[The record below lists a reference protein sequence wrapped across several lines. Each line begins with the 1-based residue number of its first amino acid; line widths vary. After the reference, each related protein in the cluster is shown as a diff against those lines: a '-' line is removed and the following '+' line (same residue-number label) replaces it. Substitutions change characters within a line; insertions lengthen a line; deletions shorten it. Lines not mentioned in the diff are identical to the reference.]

1 MIAASSARS
10 TATASG
16 RVHKETRSRNCI
28 AELALLWQILAIDW
42 RNWIPESDFQ

>member
-28 AELALLWQILAIDW
+28 AELVNEAGAGRFFERRRQ
-42 RNWIPESDFQ
+42 